1 MVSPG
6 EITCP
11 SNSQNDQAF
20 IKAVVQGLMDVG
32 NGRVM
37 KLAEAKAKQSSGY
50 LNVDAKYP
58 QETSAILKMLEQS
71 QQAVNQGKTISS
83 VEAFSK
89 LRQRRGLI

>member
-6 EITCP
+6 ESTCP

-20 IKAVVQGLMDVG
+20 IKAVVQGLMAVG

-37 KLAEAKAKQSSGY
+37 ELAEAKAKLSSVY

-71 QQAVNQGKTISS
+71 QKAVNQDKTISS
-83 VEAFSK
+83 AEAFSE
-89 LRQRRGLI
+89 LRQLRGLI

>member
-37 KLAEAKAKQSSGY
+37 ELAEAKAKLSSGY

-58 QETSAILKMLEQS
+58 QETSAILKMLEQIS
-71 QQAVNQGKTISS
+71 RPSTRVRPFPASKHFRNCGSGAV
-83 VEAFSK
+83 
-89 LRQRRGLI
+89 